1 MVLGAVYQNGTSI
14 LYASKVVYGDKK
26 MILAAIQRNSG
37 VFDLASKDL
46 KSEKEIIR
54 MAVDRSKSWMNVFN
68 RAKFAHVALDK
79 TLGMTKS
86 LSINVFLDGLE
97 KNSPPIQKTFKGL
110 KDLKTIGIDSKET
123 IKSSLLNSGSIL
135 LQAGW
140 LNHAVWMHVITDP
153 KDAAK

>member
-1 MVLGAVYQNGTSI
+1 
-14 LYASKVVYGDKK
+14 

-68 RAKFAHVALDK
+68 RVTFGHVALDK
-79 TLGMTKS
+79 TLGITQS
-86 LSINVFLDGLE
+86 LSINLFLDGLE
-97 KNSPPIQKTFKGL
+97 KSSRQIQKTFKEL

-123 IKSSLLNSGSIL
+123 IQSSFLNSGSIL
-135 LQAGW
+135 L
-140 LNHAVWMHVITDP
+140 
-153 KDAAK
+153 